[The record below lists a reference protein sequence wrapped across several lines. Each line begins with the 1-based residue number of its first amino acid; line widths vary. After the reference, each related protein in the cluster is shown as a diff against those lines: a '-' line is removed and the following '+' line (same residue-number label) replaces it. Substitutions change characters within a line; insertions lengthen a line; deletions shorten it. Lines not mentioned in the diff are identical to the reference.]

1 MAKTKEDYLAKNRSY
16 GEIRHS
22 GAIGD
27 LNEGIEIILHH
38 IPTRLIAWPGNGF
51 QTESIHVSTLSPGM
65 ESPMYNYPI
74 SEEAFLCVQGKGEVY
89 LRGKWVSIEP
99 GDMAYFPENITH
111 ALRNPVSNKDD
122 FILVNSITP
131 PLVSLYEDA
140 GFYIRGMGSID
151 FDAAEEAKKT
161 IIRGKIAPVNYLR
174 YRENHSEMRA
184 WNLNPPDIRRHGALF
199 NVFRGAEFD
208 ANGSP
213 MRFILWPGHGTRQC
227 GFHLTRCAPG
237 DCFAAHTHPISD
249 ECVPVWAGSARGHLD
264 GHWFE
269 MGIHECLLAPC
280 GVHHG
285 GPLNIKTKVGGD
297 FVQDRDTLWGGFASP
312 PQGDLYLKGG
322 YINNQLISDPPS
334 VRFTNIEPLD
344 R

>member
-1 MAKTKEDYLAKNRSY
+1 MPRTKKDYLAKNRSY
-16 GEIRHS
+16 DEIRRT

-27 LNEGIEIILHH
+27 LNEGIEIILHE

-51 QTESIHVSTLSPGM
+51 QTESIHVSTLSPDM
-65 ESPMYNYPI
+65 KSPMYTYPI
-74 SEEAFLCVQGKGEVY
+74 SEEAFLCIQGKGEVY

-99 GDMAYFPENITH
+99 GDIAYFSENVPH
-111 ALRNPVSNKDD
+111 ALRNPASNNED
-122 FILVNSITP
+122 FILVSSITP

-140 GFYIRGMGSID
+140 GFYIRELGSID

-161 IIRGKIAPVNYLR
+161 AGRGKISPVNFLR
-174 YRENHSEMRA
+174 YRDTHQEIRA
-184 WNLNPPDIRRHGALF
+184 WNLKSSNIRRHGALF
-199 NVFRGAEFD
+199 NVFRGAEFN

-237 DCFAAHTHPISD
+237 DLFAAHTHPISD
-249 ECVPVWAGSARGHLD
+249 ECVPVWAGSARGYIN

-269 MGIHECLLAPC
+269 MSIHECLLAPC
-280 GVHHG
+280 GVPHG
-285 GPLNIKTKVGGD
+285 GPLDIKTQTSDNFIQNK
-297 FVQDRDTLWGGFASP
+297 DTLWGGFASP

-322 YINNQLISDPPS
+322 YINNQLIADPPS

-344 R
+344 